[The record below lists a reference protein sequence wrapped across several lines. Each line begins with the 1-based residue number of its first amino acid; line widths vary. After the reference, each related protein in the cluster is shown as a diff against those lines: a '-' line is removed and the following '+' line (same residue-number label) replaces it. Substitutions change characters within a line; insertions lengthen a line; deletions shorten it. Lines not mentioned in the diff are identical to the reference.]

1 MGCVGVHDR
10 ALRIPFSNEG
20 NMLWAFAAAAS
31 IGLVLGLRFRAPS
44 VIVAS
49 AIVVA
54 GGVAVAPLTGLPFWT
69 ALAAILGGLCALQG
83 GYIVGLMLWCAL
95 SRTSGLRRA
104 TPGDRAAPEDADVG
118 LPPSRPS
125 TAAGN

>member
-1 MGCVGVHDR
+1 
-10 ALRIPFSNEG
+10 
-20 NMLWAFAAAAS
+20 MLWAFAAAAS

-69 ALAAILGGLCALQG
+69 ALAGILGGLCALQG
-83 GYIVGLMLWCAL
+83 GYIVGLMLWCAV
-95 SRTSGLRRA
+95 SRASGPRHGA
-104 TPGDRAAPEDADVG
+104 PGDRAASKDADVR
-118 LPPSRPS
+118 LPTSRSS